1 MPTVMPTSSFAGV
14 GASDGQAK
22 AKAKAASSAP
32 NSPVTSANS
41 SQRSSSSSSSNN
53 SSNTPGK
60 CSKEDNDPRMQR
72 IVSPGVVLGATF
84 RVVACACPLDPQ
96 LRYSSEWCEFCQC
109 RKCGGKNLP
118 KGTFASDGT
127 GLDGEG
133 GDMLGGLSLEAW
145 LAAALT
151 PDVCLFLALVGCA
164 VSVPYYAQDR
174 LHRYLYVVGA
184 VAAAFLTRD
193 VLVSRSRASR

>member
-1 MPTVMPTSSFAGV
+1 MPPSLPASSLAGV
-14 GASDGQAK
+14 GAIHGQAK
-22 AKAKAASSAP
+22 SASSSALTP
-32 NSPVTSANS
+32 PVNGANS
-41 SQRSSSSSSSNN
+41 SQRSGSS
-53 SSNTPGK
+53 TPGK
-60 CSKEDNDPRMQR
+60 FAKVDQDHDHDPRTQR

-164 VSVPYYAQDR
+164 VAVPYYAQDR

-193 VLVSRSRASR
+193 VLVSRNRASR

>member
-1 MPTVMPTSSFAGV
+1 MPPSLPAPSLAGV
-14 GASDGQAK
+14 GAINGQAK
-22 AKAKAASSAP
+22 SVSSSAP
-32 NSPVTSANS
+32 TLTSPVNGTSNS
-41 SQRSSSSSSSNN
+41 QKSSGSS
-53 SSNTPGK
+53 TPGK
-60 CSKEDNDPRMQR
+60 FAKEDHDPRAQR

-84 RVVACACPLDPQ
+84 RVVACACPLDPL

-118 KGTFASDGT
+118 KGTFASDGS
-127 GLDGEG
+127 GLEGEG
-133 GDMLGGLSLEAW
+133 GDILGGLSLEAW

-151 PDVCLFLALVGCA
+151 PDVCLFVALVGCA
-164 VSVPYYAQDR
+164 VAVPYYAQDR

-193 VLVSRSRASR
+193 VLVSRNRASR

>member
-1 MPTVMPTSSFAGV
+1 MPPSLPAPSLAGV
-14 GASDGQAK
+14 GAINGQAK
-22 AKAKAASSAP
+22 SG
-32 NSPVTSANS
+32 
-41 SQRSSSSSSSNN
+41 SSSGSS
-53 SSNTPGK
+53 TPGK
-60 CSKEDNDPRMQR
+60 FAKEDHDHDPRTQR

-84 RVVACACPLDPQ
+84 RVVACACPLDPL

-118 KGTFASDGT
+118 KGTFASDGS

-164 VSVPYYAQDR
+164 VAVPYYAQDR

-193 VLVSRSRASR
+193 VLVSRNRASR